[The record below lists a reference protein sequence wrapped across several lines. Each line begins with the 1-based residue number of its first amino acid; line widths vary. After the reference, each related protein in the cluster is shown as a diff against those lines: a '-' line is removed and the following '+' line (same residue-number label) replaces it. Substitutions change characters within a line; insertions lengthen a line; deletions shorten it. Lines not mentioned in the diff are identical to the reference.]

1 MRLACLCFAL
11 NCIAPSVAWQAHVNK
26 KSKDDDPAHDRMKVA
41 FVMSSMQEPDPFQEQ
56 AALDPDLLRCI
67 DLARELSLEEVRSTL
82 SPSAHRFPLHYA

>member
-1 MRLACLCFAL
+1 M
-11 NCIAPSVAWQAHVNK
+11 NK

-82 SPSAHRFPLHYA
+82 SPSAHRFSLHYA